1 MSDATT
7 FLGYE
12 SAPLENSIFSLI
24 PVPQEEATTYLGGQ
38 ARAPQAIFD
47 ASSQIENYDEETGLN
62 LVSKGIHAIAPS
74 AAPTALGLETWV
86 REQVTQAIDAVS
98 VPVLLGGEGSITRW
112 GVEALMEKTEEI
124 SILHIDAHADL
135 NSLDGGANNLNTMRS
150 LLEAHPNIHIC
161 QVGVRSLTQSAFD
174 LIVDDE
180 KPVECIFMSDITRI
194 SDDEEW
200 NEMAIQELR
209 SPVYLS
215 IDLSALDP
223 SILPNVGNPEPGGLQ
238 WYQLLRL
245 LKKVASRR
253 RIAAV
258 DIVELCPK
266 EGSVV
271 SDYTAA
277 KLLYKTMNYIFS
289 GGKMLEKPA
298 PAGAE

>member
-1 MSDATT
+1 MSDTTT

-12 SAPLENSIFSLI
+12 SSPLEKSVFSLI
-24 PVPQEEATTYLGGQ
+24 PVPQEEATTYLSGQ

-62 LVSKGIHAIAPS
+62 LVTNGIHAIPP
-74 AAPTALGLETWV
+74 AAVPGLGLEAWV
-86 REQVTQAIDAVS
+86 REQVSNAIDAVAVPILIGGDGS
-98 VPVLLGGEGSITRW
+98 VTRW
-112 GVEALMEKTEEI
+112 GVEALLGKVDEI

-135 NSLDGGANNLNTMRS
+135 NSLDGGANNLNTMRAI
-150 LLEAHPNIHIC
+150 LEAHANVHIC
-161 QVGVRSLTQSAFD
+161 QVGVRSLAREAFD

-180 KPVECIFMSDITRI
+180 KPVECLFMSDITRI
-194 SDDEEW
+194 GDDEEW

-223 SILPNVGNPEPGGLQ
+223 SILPNVANPEPGGLQ

-258 DIVELCPK
+258 DLVELCPK
-266 EGSVV
+266 DGSIV

-289 GGKMLEKPA
+289 GGKMLEKNDA
-298 PAGAE
+298 REAE